1 MNGDTYTI
9 AEESPPEPRDA
20 ERLLTGLVASDPP
33 GVPPRDYAPLAVVLR
48 GPGGA
53 LAGGL
58 TGATMW
64 GWLMVDTLWV
74 EPRLHG
80 GGHGA
85 RLLAAAEAAARARGC
100 AQARLDTFDFQA
112 RGFYERHGYVVYGQL
127 DGFPAGHVHYDMRKA
142 LRPVGGP
149 AA

>member
-1 MNGDTYTI
+1 MDGTTYTI
-9 AEESPPEPRDA
+9 TEESPPAAADA
-20 ERLLTGLVASDPP
+20 DRLLAGLVASDPP

-48 GPGGA
+48 GPDGA

-64 GWLMVDTLWV
+64 DWLMVDTLWV
-74 EPRLHG
+74 KPALRG

-85 RLLAAAEAAARARGC
+85 RLLAAAEAAAWERGC
-100 AQARLDTFDFQA
+100 VHARLDTFDFQA
-112 RGFYERHGYVVYGQL
+112 RGFYERHGYAVYGRL
-127 DGFPAGHVHYDMRKA
+127 DGFPAGHVHYAMRKA
-142 LRPVGGP
+142 LGPVRAP